1 MSDERDIDVRA
12 QQNKT
17 IKANSLSRKTQVVA
31 NYHLVFQR
39 QAERV

>member
-17 IKANSLSRKTQVVA
+17 IKANSLSQETQVVA
-31 NYHLVFQR
+31 SYHLVFQR
-39 QAERV
+39 QAERI